1 MLRVLTNRLHARRG
15 WSERCV
21 AGVLLLLVSTP
32 ALAQEIRL
40 WMVAGVVSPLWAL
53 ILVGALAVAAPKLS
67 KAGWHALFL
76 AIWIVAFLLA
86 SNFVTNDWVIW
97 TPMHL
102 YIVQLFI
109 LPIILFR
116 ELLRS
121 IERSAITT
129 ARTVLLGFLS
139 LLLSVPTAMFVT
151 FLMILPW
158 DYFGKVTGIHTM
170 AKQGPEL
177 WCFIVTWVV
186 LQATMQIAWMIHR
199 KKTAARNAD

>member
-1 MLRVLTNRLHARRG
+1 MKAPRG
-15 WSERCV
+15 LLIRCL
-21 AGVLLLLVSTP
+21 AGVLLLLVSSP
-32 ALAQEIRL
+32 ALGQEIRL

-53 ILVGALAVAAPKLS
+53 ILVGALALAAPKLS
-67 KAGWHALFL
+67 KAGWHALLL
-76 AIWIVAFLLA
+76 AVWIVTFLLA

-102 YIVQLFI
+102 YILQLFL

-116 ELLRS
+116 QLLRS
-121 IERSAITT
+121 IETSTVTT
-129 ARTVLLGFLS
+129 ARSALLGFLS
-139 LLLSVPTAMFVT
+139 VLLSAPTALFVT
-151 FLMILPW
+151 FLMILLW

-186 LQATMQIAWMIHR
+186 LQGAMLIAWMIHR
-199 KKTAARNAD
+199 DKRAAMGNG